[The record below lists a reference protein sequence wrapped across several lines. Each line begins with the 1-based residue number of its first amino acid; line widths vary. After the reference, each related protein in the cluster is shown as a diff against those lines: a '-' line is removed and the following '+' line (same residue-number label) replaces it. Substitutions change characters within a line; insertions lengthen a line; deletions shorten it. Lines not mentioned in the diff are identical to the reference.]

1 METVWGFPLTI
12 NYRLDTNDLDIAR
25 SILSPHFNEYHVEKF
40 TYHDGDTFVDLGCY
54 SDDTEILTEN
64 GWKYFEH
71 VNYND
76 AIATLNENGYL
87 EYQKPTNIIKKPY
100 KGKMYNFSSIKFDLL
115 VTPDHQMYVKDKR
128 KNNYIKRSAHK
139 IGSGIWELKRDAK
152 WDGRKRQYHIIPKYK
167 NVWSSGRGGKTKR
180 EKTLPKIK
188 IPMNVWLKF
197 LAYFVSE
204 GCASNYRISIF
215 QKFGSTYY
223 NDVID
228 IMEKVDVGRVRIRK
242 RKDQIRINNVSVAK
256 HLRETCGT
264 KAWNKHVPNYVK
276 QLPPSQLKIFITYL
290 MRGDGHIRERGG
302 YTERVYVSCSKRLVD
317 DVQEILLK
325 MGISGN
331 IQTRS
336 GGKCFGGKYES
347 KGYYVISFVLHNKP
361 RIRKKHILT
370 THYDG
375 MVYCVTVPNHIIYVR
390 RNGKPIWCG
399 NSHIGMWAILMASYS
414 PTFKVYAVEPIPENY
429 NLIQMNIQSNNLTNV
444 TPLNVAISDS
454 IIYYPERPRDK
465 FIGAHRWVGS
475 PQGGDKYITVPAISL
490 DELFDKYNIQHC
502 RVLKTDMEGSEIKT
516 FRDVS
521 DRNLQKIDYVI
532 GEFHA
537 WGEDV
542 ETFFSYFHNFVD
554 VSSSVDYPKKGKC
567 DLQNFLY
574 KNKRVTR

>member
-1 METVWGFPLTI
+1 VCVVYEIQTREMETVWGFPLTI

-40 TYHDGDTFVDLGCY
+40 TYHDGDTFVD
-54 SDDTEILTEN
+54 
-64 GWKYFEH
+64 
-71 VNYND
+71 
-76 AIATLNENGYL
+76 
-87 EYQKPTNIIKKPY
+87 
-100 KGKMYNFSSIKFDLL
+100 
-115 VTPDHQMYVKDKR
+115 
-128 KNNYIKRSAHK
+128 
-139 IGSGIWELKRDAK
+139 
-152 WDGRKRQYHIIPKYK
+152 
-167 NVWSSGRGGKTKR
+167 
-180 EKTLPKIK
+180 
-188 IPMNVWLKF
+188 
-197 LAYFVSE
+197 
-204 GCASNYRISIF
+204 
-215 QKFGSTYY
+215 FG
-223 NDVID
+223 
-228 IMEKVDVGRVRIRK
+228 
-242 RKDQIRINNVSVAK
+242 
-256 HLRETCGT
+256 
-264 KAWNKHVPNYVK
+264 
-276 QLPPSQLKIFITYL
+276 
-290 MRGDGHIRERGG
+290 
-302 YTERVYVSCSKRLVD
+302 
-317 DVQEILLK
+317 
-325 MGISGN
+325 
-331 IQTRS
+331 
-336 GGKCFGGKYES
+336 
-347 KGYYVISFVLHNKP
+347 
-361 RIRKKHILT
+361 
-370 THYDG
+370 
-375 MVYCVTVPNHIIYVR
+375 
-390 RNGKPIWCG
+390 
-399 NSHIGMWAILMASYS
+399 SHIGMWAILMASYS